1 MTQAH
6 STVAVWGERDAVL
19 AALLVATRTVV
30 AGSAERHRFL
40 DQALDAL
47 LQSFDVLV
55 TEKSK
60 NIAVALWSQGVWTMI
75 EDPRGAIAGDPAV
88 LEQLSDE
95 ANARVVA
102 RIHRPEDKT
111 YGLAVYD
118 DGKCRR
124 LYLQLAGAV
133 IEDAGRLEDED
144 PAVGTDPDPLVDEV
158 WGNLV
163 PIEEATE
170 IEVRILRPT

>member
-6 STVAVWGERDAVL
+6 STIAVWGERGAVL
-19 AALLVATRTVV
+19 AALHVATRTTP

-55 TEKSK
+55 AEKSK
-60 NIAVALWSQGVWTMI
+60 NLAIAVWTQGVWTLL

-102 RIHRPEDKT
+102 RIHRPSDKT

-124 LYLQLAGAV
+124 LFLQLAGAV
-133 IEDAGRLEDED
+133 IEDAGRLEGEE
-144 PAVGTDPDPLVDEV
+144 PAMGTDPDPLVDEA

-163 PIEEATE
+163 PMEEATDV
-170 IEVRILRPT
+170 EVRILRPT